1 MKKKTNI
8 ALIGMPGAGK
18 STVGQLLAEQLGMRF
33 CDTDQLIEHTQQTS
47 LQHILDNQG
56 FERLRAIEEQT
67 ILDHQFEN
75 TIIAT
80 GGSAIYGAKGID
92 YLQSCAV
99 LFYLDA
105 SIETLTERINNWSAR
120 GIACPESQTFD
131 DLFAERVPLYRQYT
145 DYLIETDNTDEAQI
159 TERIIHLWASI

>member
-56 FERLRAIEEQT
+56 FERLRAIEQQT
-67 ILDHQFEN
+67 ILDHQFDN

-80 GGSAIYGAKGID
+80 GGSAIYGAEGIA
-92 YLQSCAV
+92 YLQACAEI
-99 LFYLDA
+99 FYLDA
-105 SIETLTERINNWSAR
+105 SIASLTERINNWGER
-120 GIACPESQTFD
+120 GIACPASQTFD
-131 DLFAERVPLYRQYT
+131 DLFAERVPLYREYA

-159 TERIIHLWASI
+159 TESIIHLWASI

>member
-33 CDTDQLIEHTQQTS
+33 CDTDQLIEHTQQAS

-56 FERLRAIEEQT
+56 FERLRAIEQQT
-67 ILDHQFEN
+67 ILDHQFDN

-80 GGSAIYGAKGID
+80 GGSAIYGAKGIA
-92 YLQSCAV
+92 YLQDCAE

-105 SIETLTERINNWSAR
+105 SIASLTERINNWGER
-120 GIACPESQTFD
+120 GIACPVSQSFD
-131 DLFAERVPLYRQYT
+131 DLFAERVPLYRQYA
-145 DYLIETDNTDEAQI
+145 DHVIETDSTDESQVA
-159 TERIIHLWASI
+159 ERIIHLWRSN

>member
-18 STVGQLLAEQLGMRF
+18 STVGQLLAEQLGMHF

-80 GGSAIYGAKGID
+80 GGSAIYGTNGIA
-92 YLQSCAV
+92 YLQSCAA
-99 LFYLDA
+99 LFYLHA
-105 SIETLTERINNWSAR
+105 STSSLIERINNWGNR

-131 DLFAERVPLYRQYT
+131 DLFAERVPLYREYA

>member
-56 FERLRAIEEQT
+56 FERC
-67 ILDHQFEN
+67 HQ
-75 TIIAT
+75 
-80 GGSAIYGAKGID
+80 
-92 YLQSCAV
+92 
-99 LFYLDA
+99 
-105 SIETLTERINNWSAR
+105 
-120 GIACPESQTFD
+120 
-131 DLFAERVPLYRQYT
+131 
-145 DYLIETDNTDEAQI
+145 
-159 TERIIHLWASI
+159 

>member
-56 FERLRAIEEQT
+56 FERLRAIEQQT
-67 ILDHQFEN
+67 ILDHQFDN

-80 GGSAIYGAKGID
+80 GGSAIYGAEGIT
-92 YLQSCAV
+92 YLQGCAE
-99 LFYLDA
+99 LFYLAA
-105 SIETLTERINNWSAR
+105 SIGALTERINNWGER
-120 GIACPESQTFD
+120 GIACPASQTFE
-131 DLFAERVPLYRQYT
+131 DLFAERVPLYRQHA
-145 DYLIETDNTDEAQI
+145 DHVIETDSTDESQTA
-159 TERIIHLWASI
+159 ERIIHLWRSK

>member
-18 STVGQLLAEQLGMRF
+18 STVGQLLAEQLGMHF

-80 GGSAIYGAKGID
+80 GGSAIYGTNGIA

-99 LFYLDA
+99 LFYLHA
-105 SIETLTERINNWSAR
+105 STSSLTERINNWGNR

-131 DLFAERVPLYRQYT
+131 DLFAERVPLYREYA